1 MNTKTRLAWSVTAQ
15 LFATSA
21 SLAQTASLRW
31 EARFPGGAWQ
41 DGIIATTAQ
50 QTLDV
55 RLVASWDVPGSTG
68 AAWLYMDA
76 LVKDATN
83 DDSVVNPVRVPPF
96 NARPQTIAARRVAQG
111 IKIDDN
117 ADLGEAGANPSS
129 LILLQ
134 LRSEISG
141 TNYSTS
147 NPVTLLTFQLQVGSE
162 AGIRRVTCAWPS
174 NVTNDPVH
182 RNLRVYT
189 SPQGANTQPFTQPC
203 DLTIYVGGG
212 PGPGPCYFADFNRDG
227 VVDFF
232 DYLDFVSEFA
242 SALPSAD
249 VNYDCEIDFFDY
261 LDYLSFFSGC

>member
-1 MNTKTRLAWSVTAQ
+1 MITRVTSLIALAAICSTA
-15 LFATSA
+15 F
-21 SLAQTASLRW
+21 AQTASLRW

-41 DGIIATTAQ
+41 SGIIASTAQ

-68 AAWLYMDA
+68 ASGLNLDA
-76 LVKDATN
+76 LVKGAGF
-83 DDSVVNPVRVPPF
+83 DDQVLNPVRVPPF
-96 NARPQTIAARRVAQG
+96 NSRPQTVAVRRVAQG

-117 ADLGEAGANPSS
+117 ADLNEAGIGNMSI
-129 LILLQ
+129 ILLQ
-134 LRSEISG
+134 LASQISG
-141 TNYSTS
+141 TNYNTS

-162 AGIRRVTCAWPS
+162 AGLRRVMCVWPANS
-174 NVTNDPVH
+174 GSDPVH

-261 LDYLSFFSGC
+261 LDFVAFFGQC